1 MAQVR
6 AGFHGTVAQSTSSL
20 LKGGVAF
27 ERNRTEYL
35 HRTPST
41 AGNQM
46 RWTWSC
52 WIQRTHLDG
61 GSNFYRIF
69 GQSETH
75 HIYFYD
81 NVLYFDMGS
90 GSPRLVTSQ
99 LFRDVGW

>member
-1 MAQVR
+1 MAQLR

-27 ERNRTEYL
+27 DRNRTEYL

-69 GQSETH
+69 GQLQAK
-75 HIYFYD
+75 
-81 NVLYFDMGS
+81 LYFL
-90 GSPRLVTSQ
+90 PQRVLV
-99 LFRDVGW
+99 LLLILGVFM